1 MLATAGYL
9 LRFPLKSQGV
19 RVKFWEFREISVL
32 FMTLASY
39 LEVFPGFP
47 PSVPDPS
54 GGKRTFDHRW
64 DSLGYPAFRASVLE
78 YARQLAA
85 AYYEPDADRSIALWQ
100 DVFGPGYTLTGVTSR
115 PVR

>member
-19 RVKFWEFREISVL
+19 RVKFWEFREIPVL

-64 DSLGYPAFRASVLE
+64 DSLGYPAFAPASFSMHANWLPPITSQTQIGVLPSGKMFSG
-78 YARQLAA
+78 LAT
-85 AYYEPDADRSIALWQ
+85 R
-100 DVFGPGYTLTGVTSR
+100 
-115 PVR
+115 